1 LFTRKNFKMSKVPSV
16 DMSNYDK
23 QGSLD
28 EMFKIQANATPN
40 AVAVV
45 NIDGSMVSSVVCI
58 KLKYNMFELLFSFK
72 VTFRELDDM
81 TDVLAAKLRS
91 IGVGKNS
98 MVGIM
103 MERCLEYTISY
114 IAIHK
119 AGTYVI
125 IICLLFI
132 DKVLM
137 LNKLY
142 SKIALI
148 QEVHV

>member
-1 LFTRKNFKMSKVPSV
+1 
-16 DMSNYDK
+16 
-23 QGSLD
+23 
-28 EMFKIQANATPN
+28 
-40 AVAVV
+40 
-45 NIDGSMVSSVVCI
+45 
-58 KLKYNMFELLFSFK
+58 MFELLFSFK
-72 VTFRELDDM
+72 VTFRELDEM

-119 AGTYVI
+119 AGTYDI

-137 LNKLY
+137 LNN
-142 SKIALI
+142 
-148 QEVHV
+148 